1 MRQRL
6 VVASALVAFMT
17 LTLGG
22 PAAHRLVFAQPSED
36 KLVAPGERIGT
47 LRLASRLADVEA
59 MFGRGAPRGRGL
71 WDLSAAFAWDDVGLQ
86 IMADTASGNILW
98 MSVCACGSNPWAE
111 HATVDGLRFGVAE
124 EQVRAAMGAPTSES
138 GDATGKA
145 LHYPGQGIAFVVDLQ
160 GPQAGKVSGFYI
172 YWKHRSPGDT
182 AVVPGRR
189 ISVVNVG
196 TPLSVVQSVLGTAGF
211 IYVHQAN
218 FEIYHW
224 PHFALATF
232 VQEGRVVQVNAFF
245 DERHD
250 ALGIRY
256 ATAQGV
262 GIRSTPQEV
271 RAAFG
276 EPAQRRARGPLEDW
290 IYWSLGFEVSVAST
304 GSQAG
309 RIVSVSVFAPR

>member
-1 MRQRL
+1 MRRL
-6 VVASALVAFMT
+6 IVQICVFVAAMT
-17 LTLGG
+17 L
-22 PAAHRLVFAQPSED
+22 AQPAHQVVLAQTEE
-36 KLVAPGERIGT
+36 KFVVPGERIGT
-47 LRLASRLADVEA
+47 LRLAGRLADIEA

-71 WDLSAAFAWDDVGLQ
+71 WDLSAAFAWDAVGVQ

-111 HATVDGLRFGVAE
+111 HATTDGLRFGVAE

-138 GDATGKA
+138 GDAKGKA

-189 ISVVNVG
+189 ISVVNIG

-211 IYVHQAN
+211 IYVRRAN

-224 PHFALATF
+224 PHFALAAF
-232 VQEGRVVQVNAFF
+232 VQEGRVVQVTAFF

-250 ALGIRY
+250 ALGVRY
-256 ATAQGV
+256 ATAQGL
-262 GIRSTPQEV
+262 GIGSTSEQV
-271 RAAFG
+271 RAAFRDTPHRHMLG
-276 EPAQRRARGPLEDW
+276 PIEEWVYDGQGIVFNVASSGPL
-290 IYWSLGFEVSVAST
+290 T
-304 GSQAG
+304 G
-309 RIVSVSVFAPR
+309 RIVGVGVFAPR